1 MLTYLKLGKVR
12 GLCIEIQG
20 DFGSRPFFQKNTFN
34 YETIVD
40 IPYAQIT
47 YTSSKWIPLRS
58 ASNVNEKAHQTKK
71 RTSGA

>member
-1 MLTYLKLGKVR
+1 MITYMKLGRVR
-12 GLCIEIQG
+12 GLSIEIKR
-20 DFGSRPFFQKNTFN
+20 DFGARPFFRKNTFH

-58 ASNVNEKAHQTKK
+58 AANVNEKAQQTKK
-71 RTSGA
+71 RSGGT